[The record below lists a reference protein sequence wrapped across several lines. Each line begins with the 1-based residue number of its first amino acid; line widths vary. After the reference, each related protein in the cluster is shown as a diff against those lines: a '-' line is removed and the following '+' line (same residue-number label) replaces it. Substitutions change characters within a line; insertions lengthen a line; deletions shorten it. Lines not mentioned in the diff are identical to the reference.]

1 MKGSIMKRKSI
12 IIGFLLAS
20 LLTACSNSSKITDT
34 SFEEDIVQIDDLEIK
49 LVNHGIIEDKNSL
62 ESDQKLDELF
72 DNLETD
78 QLIYLTEVEISSQN
92 LDHTLDFSATDSNG
106 KEIRPAFISLIAG
119 KPEICKVY
127 FVIDKDTKI
136 SKFNNIIEKD
146 GKVSIDSFRISYDN
160 N

>member
-1 MKGSIMKRKSI
+1 MKRKSI
-12 IIGFLLAS
+12 IIGSLLAFLLV
-20 LLTACSNSSKITDT
+20 ACSRSPKTMNT

-62 ESDQKLDELF
+62 ENIEKLNELF
-72 DNLETD
+72 NDLETD
-78 QLIYLTEVEISSQN
+78 QLMYLMEVEISSQN

-106 KEIRPAFISLIAG
+106 KEIRPAFRLLIAG

-127 FVIDKDTKI
+127 FVIDKDTEI

>member
-1 MKGSIMKRKSI
+1 MKLKSI
-12 IIGFLLAS
+12 IIRFFLSFLLV
-20 LLTACSNSSKITDT
+20 ACSSSPKIMDT
-34 SFEEDIVQIDDLEIK
+34 SFEQDTIQIDDLEIK

-62 ESDQKLDELF
+62 ENNEKLNKLF
-72 DNLETD
+72 NNLETD
-78 QLIYLTEVEISSQN
+78 QLMYLMEVEIRSQN

-106 KEIRPAFISLIAG
+106 KEIRKDYISLIAG

>member
-1 MKGSIMKRKSI
+1 MKRKSI
-12 IIGFLLAS
+12 IIGFFLSFLLV
-20 LLTACSNSSKITDT
+20 ACSSSPKTMNT

-62 ESDQKLDELF
+62 KSYQKLNELSN
-72 DNLETD
+72 NLETD
-78 QLIYLTEVEISSQN
+78 QLIYLMEVEISSQN
-92 LDHTLDFSATDSNG
+92 LDHTLDFSATDTNG
-106 KEIRPAFISLIAG
+106 KEIRPAFRLLIAG

-136 SKFNNIIEKD
+136 SKLNNIIEKD